1 MKTEYGNIRKHL
13 KIMPTIPGKLPVI
26 TLTIWT
32 ITAVIAV
39 NQWIDDTYY
48 VDGDGVMA
56 KNSWIQL
63 SEDIFPEESM
73 AGITW
78 SPKES

>member
-13 KIMPTIPGKLPVI
+13 EIMPTIPGKLPVI

-32 ITAVIAV
+32 IRRHCC

-56 KNSWIQL
+56 KIPGSSYQKILPRRKQ
-63 SEDIFPEESM
+63 

-78 SPKES
+78 TPKES